1 MNMRKK
7 MQTGNG
13 GFTLIEVVLSI
24 AILALISVPLINYFT
39 DSMKHAVKTQEKQN
53 ATLVAQDAMEFIKAQ
68 SKLMHWTGAPGASG
82 GTVMHFDI
90 TDPLKEKFNVPLN
103 EAIEVFDVAHLS
115 SVYDRNDGKGT
126 LTYDYNVSAVS
137 GDEYELHV
145 ELSTDTGV
153 SEVVSVVDDIDNNKS
168 VVSCEYNEEDTAV
181 MEFMAR
187 NSAAVI
193 RSGGGY
199 IIGVTPEP
207 SASSG
212 PMFTL
217 APITSGSPAA
227 SASAAPTATPIPV
240 TEQTEDEIRENL
252 RRTVHVILGMKEEI
266 LEGGTKTFYTVRVY
280 YEYQCKNISNMDPTN
295 PDVYE
300 TSDLINTNVQ
310 ELEGIYLMFNKC
322 HLTEDRFEFEWE
334 GTLNPPAGKYPE
346 IRLVC
351 QDIGIA
357 GTPDPDPS
365 ASPAA
370 TTMPVALDTYKPTI
384 YFKNFSGWTDW
395 NPQIRTNLVSP
406 SEFLYDSSSDVAGT
420 WQVPAPLTDSGS
432 PVRLFKIKVDVY
444 RKGERGVAGKEP
456 IVSMITSKTE

>member
-1 MNMRKK
+1 
-7 MQTGNG
+7 
-13 GFTLIEVVLSI
+13 
-24 AILALISVPLINYFT
+24 
-39 DSMKHAVKTQEKQN
+39 
-53 ATLVAQDAMEFIKAQ
+53 
-68 SKLMHWTGAPGASG
+68 
-82 GTVMHFDI
+82 
-90 TDPLKEKFNVPLN
+90 
-103 EAIEVFDVAHLS
+103 
-115 SVYDRNDGKGT
+115 

-300 TSDLINTNVQ
+300 TADLINTNVQ